1 MCEHIFVFLKY
12 MPRSR
17 IIGLQGMHKYDFSF
31 FFPETSKLFSKMAIL
46 FYISTKSIWG
56 FQFLYTFS
64 MCYYQSLGL

>member
-31 FFPETSKLFSKMAIL
+31 FSQKLPNCFQKWLYCFTFPPKVYEVSSFSTPLACVI
-46 FYISTKSIWG
+46 IS
-56 FQFLYTFS
+56 L
-64 MCYYQSLGL
+64 